1 MSTESAI
8 SQAIRMAGGQVAL
21 REALIEA
28 GAIVTQQAISLW
40 KVQGYIP
47 KDRHQAVA
55 SVLADDPDIQQAW
68 LDAFVTDF
76 ETATRKARRG

>member
-21 REALIEA
+21 REALIDA

-47 KDRHQAVA
+47 RERHQAVA
-55 SVLADDPDIQQAW
+55 GVLADDPDIVQAW
-68 LDAFVTDF
+68 LDAFATDI
-76 ETATRKARRG
+76 EAATRKHRRG